1 MKKQQS
7 TPQKPTRGTDEI
19 FFKLMTLSGSSIL
32 KLLGIPP
39 KQADQYEF
47 RAVTLKEKEI
57 RLDVEGISMWTNK
70 AGPVF
75 LEFQGYS
82 DPFIRYR
89 LMASIFLGCAQKKYD
104 SSVIAGII
112 YTDAKYKKAAL
123 SLSTVAKAPDCEIN
137 HCFFKEIVLS
147 EYTEKQLLNADPK
160 LIVLAPFTLD
170 SKTGKKQLVN
180 KAQQWKTEVTQNFPI
195 KEQQDALDILGLFVL
210 NRFRDIKYEEVMAIS
225 GKSFCAQKLLPE
237 MLNFDLMDTV
247 AGRQVY
253 DMGLQKGVINDA
265 HEMVIEVLDARFGMV
280 PHEVV
285 ETIQTI
291 SERDV
296 LKNLHRQA
304 ILSPDR
310 GSFKEILSKTTEE

>member
-19 FFKLMTLSGSSIL
+19 FLKLMTLSGSSIL
-32 KLLGIPP
+32 KLLGVPP
-39 KQADQYEF
+39 KQAAQYEF

-57 RLDVEGISMWTNK
+57 RPDVEGISMWTDK

-104 SSVIAGII
+104 SSVIANII
-112 YTDAKYKKAAL
+112 YTDEKYKKAAL
-123 SLSTVAKAPDCEIN
+123 SLSSVAKAADCEIN
-137 HCFFKEIVLS
+137 HCFFNEIVLS
-147 EYTEKQLLNADPK
+147 EYTEQKLLNADPK

-170 SKTGKKQLVN
+170 SKTGKKQLLN

-210 NRFRDIKYEEVMAIS
+210 NRFRDIQYEEVIA
-225 GKSFCAQKLLPE
+225 

-253 DMGLQKGVINDA
+253 EKGLVDNAQK
-265 HEMVIEVLDARFGMV
+265 MVLKAIDARFGMV
-280 PHEVV
+280 SNEIV
-285 ETIQTI
+285 ETIHSI
-291 SERDV
+291 SQQDV
-296 LKNLHRQA
+296 LENLLTQA
-304 ILSPDR
+304 VICADKIH
-310 GSFKEILSKTTEE
+310 FKDILSKTTEEK

>member
-7 TPQKPTRGTDEI
+7 TPQKTTRGTDEI
-19 FFKLMTLSGSSIL
+19 FLKLMTLSGSSIL
-32 KLLGIPP
+32 KLLGVPP

-57 RLDVEGISMWTNK
+57 RPDVEGISMWTDK

-123 SLSTVAKAPDCEIN
+123 SLSTVAKAADCEIN
-137 HCFFKEIVLS
+137 PCFFKEIVLS

-170 SKTGKKQLVN
+170 SKTNQTQLVN
-180 KAQQWKTEVTQNFPI
+180 KTQQWKTEITQNFPI

-210 NRFRDIKYEEVMAIS
+210 NRFRHIQYEEVIA
-225 GKSFCAQKLLPE
+225 

-247 AGRQVY
+247 AGKQVY
-253 DMGLQKGVINDA
+253 DMGLQKGVINEA
-265 HEMVIEVLDARFGMV
+265 QEMVLKAIDARFGMV
-280 PHEVV
+280 PNEVV
-285 ETIQTI
+285 ETIHGILQQ
-291 SERDV
+291 DV
-296 LKNLHRQA
+296 LENLHRQA

-310 GSFKEILSKTTEE
+310 GSFKEILSKTTEKK

>member
-19 FFKLMTLSGSSIL
+19 FLKLMTLSGSSIL
-32 KLLGIPP
+32 KLLGVPP

-57 RLDVEGISMWTNK
+57 RPDVEGISMWTNK

-123 SLSTVAKAPDCEIN
+123 SLSTVAKAADCEIN

-147 EYTEKQLLNADPK
+147 EYTEQKLLNADPK

-210 NRFRDIKYEEVMAIS
+210 NRFRDIKYEEVIA
-225 GKSFCAQKLLPE
+225 

-247 AGRQVY
+247 AGKQVY

-265 HEMVIEVLDARFGMV
+265 QEMVIEVLDARFGMV
-280 PHEVV
+280 PNEVV

-304 ILSPDR
+304 TLCPDNIH
-310 GSFKEILSKTTEE
+310 FKEILSKTTEE